1 MRSGK
6 YGTMRWKQVIILNRV
21 VRASLIEKVTF
32 GERLDRSK
40 GVNQAD
46 LGACMLPDRGN
57 SWYKGPEAVEWLEYS
72 RDHKEVSVSRVK

>member
-1 MRSGK
+1 
-6 YGTMRWKQVIILNRV
+6 MRWKQVIILNRV

-46 LGACMLPDRGN
+46 LGGMHVARQ
-57 SWYKGPEAVEWLEYS
+57 
-72 RDHKEVSVSRVK
+72 R